1 MKAGDCMLYFTKNK
15 HDCTGCGA
23 CRAVCPVDCISFI
36 YDEEGF
42 SYPVADS
49 SCINCAKCERVCPIN
64 NEKSYNKNNFDQF
77 SIVGRHKDNLIWQKS
92 ASGGAFTAICET
104 YWNDGDAIFGARFND
119 GQVVVHDYVRDINDI
134 NIFRKSKYVQSDMKD
149 TYQELKKLLDN
160 NHKVIFSGTP
170 CQVAGVRSYLGKD
183 YDNLLCI
190 DLVCHGVGSPGVFK
204 KYLEYIESKYNSK
217 VKSFSFRHKKV
228 KMGRMMEYIVA
239 LELMDGRKV
248 EDEKDLYNTAF
259 IQALILRPSCGEC
272 KFANKNRLGDLTI
285 ADFKKKHEL
294 LPEAKGLGNFSTIII
309 NSEKGKNVSE
319 LLRKS
324 MEIYSVD
331 IKDIINTNPPLRQ
344 ASKMNKKRDNLF
356 QDLLKGESVDLVLRK
371 YVSSPKLHMKIW
383 ILLPDRVRGAIK
395 RRIKR

>member
-1 MKAGDCMLYFTKNK
+1 MLYFTKNK

-23 CRAVCPVDCISFI
+23 CEAVCPIDCISFI

-49 SCINCAKCERVCPIN
+49 GCINCAKCEKVCPIN
-64 NEKSYNKNNFDQF
+64 NEISYNKNNIDQF
-77 SIVGRHKDNLIWQKS
+77 SIVGRHRDNDIWQKS

-104 YWNDGDAIFGARFND
+104 YWNDGDAIFGARFDD
-119 GQVVVHDYVRDINDI
+119 GQVVHDHAREINDI

-160 NHKVIFSGTP
+160 NHNVIFSGTP
-170 CQVAGVRSYLGKD
+170 CQVAGIKNYLGKD

-204 KYLEYIESKYNSK
+204 KHLDYIESKYDSK
-217 VKSFSFRHKKV
+217 VKSFAFRHKKV

-239 LELMDGRKV
+239 LELMDGRIV
-248 EDEKDLYNTAF
+248 EDEKDLYNMAF

-272 KFANKNRLGDLTI
+272 KFANRNRLGDLTI

-294 LPEAKGLGNFSTIII
+294 LPEAKGLDNFSTIII
-309 NSEKGKNVSE
+309 NSEKGKKVSE
-319 LLRKS
+319 LLPES

-331 IKDIINTNPPLRQ
+331 INDIINTNPPLRQ
-344 ASKMNKKRDNLF
+344 ASKMNKNRDDLF
-356 QDLLKGESVDLVLRK
+356 QDLLKGESVDLVLKR
-371 YVSSPKLHMKIW
+371 YISYPKLHMRIW
-383 ILLPDRVRGAIK
+383 ISLPDKVRGAIK